1 MMPSGASATGLL
13 AHAKDFRME
22 DGRMTQP
29 AAGTGLLN
37 YPHYLRL
44 LTAAKPHVHLYLE
57 HLAPERMFASLG
69 VVSGHLAAVQ
79 EEAR

>member
-1 MMPSGASATGLL
+1 MI
-13 AHAKDFRME
+13 
-22 DGRMTQP
+22 QP

-44 LTAAKPHVHLYLE
+44 LTSAKPHVHLFLE

-69 VVSGHLAAVQ
+69 IVSGHLAAVQ
-79 EEAR
+79 GEAQ